1 MDTKSL
7 IVGMGE
13 NYKANRELAKLN
25 SQKPGLFEGDNL
37 LNQIVNISK
46 AGAYDIL
53 AEQVKELKAEKES
66 LKEVVKQ
73 FIHATEHEGVI
84 QGRVVDA
91 VSNAKSI
98 LKILK
103 PY

>member
-1 MDTKSL
+1 MATPFD
-7 IVGMGE
+7 
-13 NYKANRELAKLN
+13 N
-25 SQKPGLFEGDNL
+25 LFEQL
-37 LNQIVNISK
+37 SNINK

-73 FIHATEHEGVI
+73 FIHAAEHEGVVH
-84 QGRVVDA
+84 GRVVDA
-91 VSNAKSI
+91 VNNGKSI
-98 LKILK
+98 LKLLK